1 MVGSNHEQLHW
12 PSCTQDWVNDT
23 KSFVAGIEI
32 ERGKA
37 FDGVCPARLLQGSL
51 YLTLSFIAKEF
62 FMAQLVV

>member
-1 MVGSNHEQLHW
+1 MNNCICLLVPKIGRT
-12 PSCTQDWVNDT
+12 TQNRFT
-23 KSFVAGIEI
+23 AKIGI

-37 FDGVCPARLLQGSL
+37 FDSVCPARSLQGRL

>member
-1 MVGSNHEQLHW
+1 MNNYIGLLVPKIGRT
-12 PSCTQDWVNDT
+12 TQNRFT
-23 KSFVAGIEI
+23 AKMEI

-37 FDGVCPARLLQGSL
+37 FDGVCPARLLQCGF

>member
-1 MVGSNHEQLHW
+1 MNNCIGLLVPKIERT
-12 PSCTQDWVNDT
+12 TQNRFAA
-23 KSFVAGIEI
+23 KIEI

-37 FDGVCPARLLQGSL
+37 LDGVCPARSLQGRL

>member
-1 MVGSNHEQLHW
+1 MNNCIGLLVPKIERT
-12 PSCTQDWVNDT
+12 TQKRFT
-23 KSFVAGIEI
+23 AKIEI

-37 FDGVCPARLLQGSL
+37 FDSVCPARSLQGRL

>member
-1 MVGSNHEQLHW
+1 MNNCIGLLVPKIGRT
-12 PSCTQDWVNDT
+12 TQNRFAA
-23 KSFVAGIEI
+23 KIGI

-37 FDGVCPARLLQGSL
+37 LDGVCPARSLQGRL

>member
-1 MVGSNHEQLHW
+1 MNNCIGLLVPKIERT
-12 PSCTQDWVNDT
+12 TQNRFT
-23 KSFVAGIEI
+23 AEIEI

-37 FDGVCPARLLQGSL
+37 FDGVCPARSLQGYL

>member
-1 MVGSNHEQLHW
+1 MNNCIGLLVPKIGRT
-12 PSCTQDWVNDT
+12 TQNRFT
-23 KSFVAGIEI
+23 AKIGI

-37 FDGVCPARLLQGSL
+37 FGGVCPARSLQVRL

>member
-1 MVGSNHEQLHW
+1 MNNCIGLLVPKIGST
-12 PSCTQDWVNDT
+12 TQYRFT
-23 KSFVAGIEI
+23 AKIEI

-37 FDGVCPARLLQGSL
+37 FDGVCPARSLQGRL

>member
-1 MVGSNHEQLHW
+1 MNNCIGLLVPKIERT
-12 PSCTQDWVNDT
+12 TQNRFT
-23 KSFVAGIEI
+23 AEIEI

-37 FDGVCPARLLQGSL
+37 FDGVCPARSLKGRL